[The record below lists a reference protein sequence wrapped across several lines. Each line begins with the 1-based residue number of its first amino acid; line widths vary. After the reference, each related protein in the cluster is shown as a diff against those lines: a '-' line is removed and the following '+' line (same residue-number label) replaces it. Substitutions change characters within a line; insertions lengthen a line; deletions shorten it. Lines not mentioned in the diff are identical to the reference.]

1 MGLERS
7 AAARVAGLAGVV
19 RLLQAC
25 NVELDHA
32 ELASATR
39 FARALSGSFIISAS
53 TAGTICQ
60 ETR

>member
-39 FARALSGSFIISAS
+39 FARALSFIISAS